1 MAKRAIVSDDVPAPA
16 GAYSPALEV
25 GDWVFVSGQGGSGET
40 IEQQTD
46 HAITSAESLLAAAGC
61 SLADV
66 VSCLVHLSDLSNFDG
81 YNETYMRRFA
91 EPRPVR
97 TTVGAALLHGM
108 LVEITL
114 IARRPN

>member
-1 MAKRAIVSDDVPAPA
+1 MRPTVITTDTARAGGP
-16 GAYSPALEV
+16 YSPALQLD
-25 GDWVFVSGQGGSGET
+25 DWVFVAGQGGSGET

-46 HAITSAESLLAAAGC
+46 HAISSAESLLAAAGC

-108 LVEITL
+108 LVEITVV
-114 IARRPN
+114 ARRPA